1 MGHEFALGCPSSPIG
16 TTRRVIPAPMMES
29 AGQACKALTDLEKE
43 ANKVL
48 ADPKGNELTLVT
60 SMKDV
65 LPMVA
70 AAKKSDSSLAGI
82 LTTILRASQ

>member
-1 MGHEFALGCPSSPIG
+1 MGQEFALRCPSSPIS
-16 TTRRVIPAPMMES
+16 TTRRVIPAPMLES
-29 AGQACKALTDLEKE
+29 AGEACKALTDLEKE
-43 ANKVL
+43 AKIVI

-70 AAKKSDSSLAGI
+70 AAKKSESSLAGI
-82 LTTILRASQ
+82 LTTILRAR